1 MQAESLRAPDAN
13 GSSASAPITEPESA
27 EGAISGV
34 AREFQNFVADMED
47 LIQSTTSLNGED
59 LARAKAKL
67 QARIAAAK
75 ESVQRIGAPF
85 IDRAR
90 NTVRATDGYVHEQ
103 PWQAIAIAAGA
114 SALVGYLLG
123 RRG

>member
-1 MQAESLRAPDAN
+1 MHAETARGLDAN
-13 GSSASAPITEPESA
+13 GRSASTDTKSETTES
-27 EGAISGV
+27 AISGV
-34 AREFQNFVADMED
+34 ADEFRNFVADMED
-47 LIQSTTSLNGED
+47 LIQATTSLNGED

-67 QARIAAAK
+67 QARVAAAK
-75 ESVQRIGAPF
+75 ESARKIGAPLVE
-85 IDRAR
+85 RAR

-114 SALVGYLLG
+114 SLLVGYLLG